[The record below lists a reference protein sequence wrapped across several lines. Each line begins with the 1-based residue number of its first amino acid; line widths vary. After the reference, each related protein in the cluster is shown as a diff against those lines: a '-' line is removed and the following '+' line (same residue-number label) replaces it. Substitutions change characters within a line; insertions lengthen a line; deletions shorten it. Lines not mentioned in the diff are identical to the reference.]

1 MKINEIFNNRSVDD
15 LRMGDE
21 LPFNEVEDLIIYM
34 KNDPDFYRQSL
45 YPELLNVQNCV
56 QDGKKY
62 NKKNMIPIVDSAVE
76 SYLKKYE
83 INRLP
88 EEFLLNSDKKECISK
103 ILNDEIENFR
113 NKVY

>member
-1 MKINEIFNNRSVDD
+1 MNPKYLILQVDIGPGTQW
-15 LRMGDE
+15 GDE
-21 LPFNEVEDLIIYM
+21 RTIDPIRNIFIPSVENY
-34 KNDPDFYRQSL
+34 
-45 YPELLNVQNCV
+45 C
-56 QDGKKY
+56 KKY
-62 NKKNMIPIVDSAVE
+62 NKRNMIPIIDSAVE

>member
-1 MKINEIFNNRSVDD
+1 
-15 LRMGDE
+15 
-21 LPFNEVEDLIIYM
+21 
-34 KNDPDFYRQSL
+34 
-45 YPELLNVQNCV
+45 
-56 QDGKKY
+56 
-62 NKKNMIPIVDSAVE
+62 MIPIVDSAVE